1 MPYSFYFDS
10 ENRIVLVCFDGRVT
24 DELLSEFQRIGAR
37 RIVATMDFRGTIV
50 DFSDVDSFEVTAETV
65 RTLAW
70 EEPADPDS
78 SRPRV
83 MVAPEDHVFGL
94 CRIFASHGE
103 DTRPNLHVVRS
114 MEHACAILSV
124 AEPKFEPID
133 PFKPTE
139 PNGELDPAAD

>member
-1 MPYSFYFDS
+1 MPYSLYFDS
-10 ENRIVLVCFDGRVT
+10 ENKIVLVAFEGRVT
-24 DELLSEFQRIGAR
+24 NELLTQFQHGDAR
-37 RIVATMDFRGTIV
+37 RIVAAIDFRSTIL

-65 RTLAW
+65 RALAW
-70 EEPADPDS
+70 EDPPDPDS

-94 CRIFASHGE
+94 CRIYASHGE

-124 AEPKFEPID
+124 AQPRFEPID
-133 PFKPTE
+133 PFKPA
-139 PNGELDPAAD
+139 DPTGQLNPADD